1 MQVLPG
7 PGVLHRPTARKCW
20 PERRQEPSSVRS
32 LAMSVNFDVPEA
44 DLDNLEV
51 EAPEPAGSVGEIGE
65 PFDPRRIEV
74 VAKGMTVDLVL
85 KRLSQNELTL
95 QPDFQRSTVWN
106 RSAQS
111 RLIESML
118 IRLPLPLFY
127 FDASD
132 DDNWLTV
139 DGLQR
144 LTAIKEFVVDKAYR
158 LQNLE
163 FLADFEG
170 KSFDELPR
178 AFQRRIEETEL
189 QVSLIQA
196 GTPDDL
202 KFNLFKRINTGG
214 MPLSPQEIRHALNQG
229 QATTLL
235 QELASSDAFLR
246 ATSGGVAPL
255 RMGDRELALRFLA
268 FSRVGANGYTTK
280 DLDLFLHAEMKR
292 LNKADPGE
300 LLPLRQRF
308 YESMDLAHDA
318 LGKHAF
324 RKVFTI
330 DQETRSPVNKAL
342 FDAWSVGFA
351 RLNKRQRAVAR
362 SRAAQIF
369 EGYVRL
375 IANDED
381 FLSAISQGTGQP
393 TKVTLRLT
401 RVQDLLMRVVK

>member
-1 MQVLPG
+1 MPAV
-7 PGVLHRPTARKCW
+7 
-20 PERRQEPSSVRS
+20 
-32 LAMSVNFDVPEA
+32 

-51 EAPEPAGSVGEIGE
+51 EELESAPDTLPGEIDE

-74 VAKGMTVDLVL
+74 VTKGMTVDLLL
-85 KRLSQNELTL
+85 KRFRQDELTL
-95 QPDFQRSTVWN
+95 QPDFQRSAVWN

-118 IRLPLPLFY
+118 VRLPLPLFY

-144 LTAIKEFVVDKAYR
+144 LTAIKEFVIDKVYV

-163 FLADFEG
+163 FLSDFEG
-170 KSFDELPR
+170 MSFDELPR

-196 GTPDDL
+196 GTPDGL

-229 QATTLL
+229 PATKLL
-235 QELASSDAFLR
+235 EELATSDAFLQ
-246 ATSGGVAPL
+246 ATTGGVAPL

-268 FSRVGANGYTTK
+268 FYRVGAKGYSTK
-280 DLDLFLHAEMKR
+280 DLDLFLHNEMQD
-292 LNKADPGE
+292 LNQTDPGE
-300 LLPLRQRF
+300 FVSLREHF
-308 YESMDLAHDA
+308 YESMSLAHDV
-318 LGKHAF
+318 LGRHAF
-324 RKVFTI
+324 RKVFSV
-330 DQETRSPVNKAL
+330 DQESRSPINKAL

-351 RLNKRQRAVAR
+351 RLTKKQRATARQRSTEVF
-362 SRAAQIF
+362 Q
-369 EGYVRL
+369 GYVDL
-375 IANDED
+375 LANDLE
-381 FLSAISQGTGQP
+381 FLSAVSQGTGQP
-393 TKVTLRLT
+393 AKVALRLN
-401 RVQDLLMRVVK
+401 RVQEFLVRVVK

>member
-1 MQVLPG
+1 MI
-7 PGVLHRPTARKCW
+7 
-20 PERRQEPSSVRS
+20 
-32 LAMSVNFDVPEA
+32 AMAENHEVPEH
-44 DLDNLEV
+44 DLDNLEA
-51 EAPEPAGSVGEIGE
+51 EAPDAVGSAGPNDIAE

-74 VAKGMTVDLVL
+74 VTKGMTIDLLL
-85 KRLSQNELTL
+85 KRLSQHELTL
-95 QPDFQRSTVWN
+95 QPDFQRATVWN
-106 RSAQS
+106 RAAKS

-144 LTAIKEFVVDKAYR
+144 LTAIKEFVVDLAYP

-163 FLADFEG
+163 FLRDFEG
-170 KSFDELPR
+170 ESFDELPR
-178 AFQRRIEETEL
+178 AFQRRIEETEI

-196 GTPDDL
+196 GTPDDV

-229 QATTLL
+229 QATVLL
-235 QELASSDAFLR
+235 KELATSAPFLQ

-268 FSRVGANGYTTK
+268 FYRVGADGYATK
-280 DLDLFLHAEMKR
+280 DFDLFLHDEMKR
-292 LNKADPGE
+292 LNKAGKTE
-300 LLPLRQRF
+300 LSSLRNQF
-308 YESMDLAHDA
+308 EISMVLAHEV

-324 RKVFTI
+324 RKVFSI
-330 DQETRSPVNKAL
+330 DQESRSPVNKAL

-351 RLNKRQRAVAR
+351 RLDKKERATAR
-362 SRAAQIF
+362 SRAQDIF
-369 EGYVRL
+369 AGYVQL
-375 IANDED
+375 IAEDDE

-393 TKVTLRLT
+393 AKVALRLH
-401 RVQDLLMRVVK
+401 RVNEMLASVVK

>member
-1 MQVLPG
+1 
-7 PGVLHRPTARKCW
+7 
-20 PERRQEPSSVRS
+20 
-32 LAMSVNFDVPEA
+32 MSTNHEVPEP
-44 DLDNLEV
+44 DLDNLEA
-51 EAPEPAGSVGEIGE
+51 EEPAAAGEGDPKVIRE

-74 VAKGMTVDLVL
+74 VTKGMTIDLLL

-106 RSAQS
+106 REAKS

-127 FDASD
+127 FDASN

-144 LTAIKEFVVDKAYR
+144 LTAIKEFVVDQTYL

-163 FLADFEG
+163 FLEDFEG
-170 KSFDELPR
+170 KSFAELPR
-178 AFQRRIEETEL
+178 AFQRRIEETEI

-196 GTPDDL
+196 GTPDDV

-229 QATTLL
+229 RATVLL
-235 QELASSDAFLR
+235 EELATSEPFLD

-268 FSRVGANGYTTK
+268 FYRVGAKGYSTK
-280 DLDLFLHAEMKR
+280 DLDLFLHTEMKR
-292 LNKADPGE
+292 LNTAELADLE
-300 LLPLRQRF
+300 PLRDRF
-308 YESMDLAHDA
+308 YDSMTLARDV

-324 RKVFTI
+324 RKVLSI

-351 RLNKRQRAVAR
+351 RLNKKQRATVR
-362 SRAAQIF
+362 SRAPEVFA
-369 EGYVRL
+369 GYVSL
-375 IANDED
+375 IAED
-381 FLSAISQGTGQP
+381 DDFYSAISQGTGQP
-393 TKVTLRLT
+393 TKVALRLN
-401 RVQDLLMRVVK
+401 RVHDLLASVTK

>member
-1 MQVLPG
+1 MSTNDVL
-7 PGVLHRPTARKCW
+7 TI
-20 PERRQEPSSVRS
+20 
-32 LAMSVNFDVPEA
+32 
-44 DLDNLEV
+44 DLDNLEAEELDSNADAV
-51 EAPEPAGSVGEIGE
+51 PAEIGE

-74 VAKGMTVDLVL
+74 VTKGMTVDLIL
-85 KRLSQNELTL
+85 KRLKQNELTL

-118 IRLPLPLFY
+118 VRLPLPLFY
-127 FDASD
+127 FDASN

-144 LTAIKEFVVDKAYR
+144 LTAIKEFVVDKAYL

-163 FLADFEG
+163 FLSDFEG
-170 KSFDELPR
+170 MSYEELPR

-196 GTPDDL
+196 GTPDGL

-229 QATTLL
+229 PATKLLEELATSSAFLEATT
-235 QELASSDAFLR
+235 
-246 ATSGGVAPL
+246 GGVAPL

-268 FSRVGANGYTTK
+268 FYRVGATGYATK
-280 DLDLFLHAEMKR
+280 DLDLFLHNEMR
-292 LNKADPGE
+292 DLNKADPE
-300 LLPLRQRF
+300 EFVPLREKF
-308 YESMDLAHDA
+308 HESMNLAHHV
-318 LGKHAF
+318 LGRHAF
-324 RKVFTI
+324 RKVFSV
-330 DQETRSPVNKAL
+330 DQESRSPINKAL

-351 RLNKRQRAVAR
+351 RLTKKQRATARAR
-362 SRAAQIF
+362 SAKIF
-369 EGYVRL
+369 EGYVGL
-375 IANDED
+375 IVNDAE

-393 TKVTLRLT
+393 AKVALRLN
-401 RVQDLLMRVVK
+401 RVQELLARVTK

>member
-1 MQVLPG
+1 MTDTLV
-7 PGVLHRPTARKCW
+7 
-20 PERRQEPSSVRS
+20 E
-32 LAMSVNFDVPEA
+32 PEA
-44 DLDNLEV
+44 DLDNLEA
-51 EAPEPAGSVGEIGE
+51 EAPEASGAREPGDINE
-65 PFDPRRIEV
+65 PFDPKRIEV
-74 VAKGMTVDLVL
+74 VTKGMTIDLLL
-85 KRLSQNELTL
+85 KRLNQGELTL

-106 RSAQS
+106 RDAQS

-144 LTAIKEFVVDKAYR
+144 LTAIKEFVVDRKYL

-163 FLADFEG
+163 FLRDFEG
-170 KSFDELPR
+170 MTFEDLPR
-178 AFQRRIEETEL
+178 AFQRRIEETEI

-196 GTPDDL
+196 GTPDDV

-229 QATTLL
+229 QATALL
-235 QELASSDAFLR
+235 KEMATSRQFLR

-268 FSRVGANGYTTK
+268 FERVGSEGYATK
-280 DLDLFLHAEMKR
+280 DLDLFLHNEMKH
-292 LNKADPGE
+292 LNSVKSSTLA
-300 LLPLRQRF
+300 PLRKRF
-308 YESMDLAHDA
+308 ASAMDLAHDV

-324 RKVFTI
+324 RKVFTVE
-330 DQETRSPVNKAL
+330 QESRSPVNKAL

-351 RLNKRQRAVAR
+351 NLTMSQQSAARA
-362 SRAAQIF
+362 RASQIF
-369 EGYVRL
+369 EGYVSL
-375 IANDED
+375 IADDPD

-393 TKVTLRLT
+393 TKVALRLN
-401 RVQDLLMRVVK
+401 RVDDLLRGLVA